1 MWRILLLG
9 IIMGGLII
17 LRPAALPSVPSLT
30 RTRELLFKM
39 QTPTRTP
46 HPRTAKYEKHKI
58 AYLTHKP

>member
-1 MWRILLLG
+1 MEDIVAGDHYGWPDYPS
-9 IIMGGLII
+9 
-17 LRPAALPSVPSLT
+17 PAALPSLT

>member
-1 MWRILLLG
+1 MEDIVAGDHYGWPDYPS
-9 IIMGGLII
+9 
-17 LRPAALPSVPSLT
+17 PAALPSVPSLT